1 MTADVHGR
9 PGPTRQPGSTGQPGP
24 PDAWW
29 AAVTAAALVG
39 TARGRVP
46 GMADLPGLGV
56 GARPD
61 AGPEVAL
68 LDAAAVGGALRAA
81 GRAVPAAT
89 APPGPAPAD
98 AHPPAPARALQVLQ
112 LVLTQPPVG
121 RDLRDPLL
129 HRWCDTAAA
138 HGRRVPHAL
147 LPTLLAE
154 GTRRPALRASLLP
167 VLDARGRWLAARRP
181 EWAWAAGGG
190 AGQAEA
196 PEDDATLLRLPVREL
211 AERLTTLRATD
222 PDRARALV
230 VAASATAGAESRATL
245 LRTLA
250 TGLGPA
256 DDAVLEPAL
265 DDRAVTVRAVAL
277 ELLDALP
284 TSARAQRMAARLAPL
299 LQVTGL
305 LRKRLVVAAPGPLD
319 AAARRDGLGAG
330 PGGARDAAV
339 LDRLVTGAPLAVL
352 TGATGTDPA
361 GVLRLDPDQA
371 LRSAVRRA
379 VVARRDVAWARAM
392 VADEWDAAAA
402 SVLPPAEE
410 RAAALR
416 WLAAGPADALVP
428 MAQTVPGPWD
438 AELSVAV
445 AEAVARVAADPT
457 TYRTLTLPV
466 ELLGRRLHPAA
477 TDALDR
483 ARAVA
488 DRAATDA
495 ERAVER
501 ARDPQESGRLAL
513 AASAARTRAR
523 ALADL
528 LQHLSLLRTIDEA
541 FA

>member
-1 MTADVHGR
+1 MTTEVPDVDG
-9 PGPTRQPGSTGQPGP
+9 
-24 PDAWW
+24 WW
-29 AAVTAAALVG
+29 SAVTATALVG

-46 GMADLPGLGV
+46 DLPALGV
-56 GARPD
+56 DPRPD
-61 AGPEVAL
+61 GGPEAAL
-68 LDAAAVGGALRAA
+68 LDAAAVGGALHAA
-81 GRAVPAAT
+81 GRAVPGAT
-89 APPGPAPAD
+89 AAPGPCPPDATPEAPE
-98 AHPPAPARALQVLQ
+98 RALQVLQ

-129 HRWCDTAAA
+129 HRWLETAAA

-154 GTRRPALRASLLP
+154 GTRRPALRDALLP

-181 EWAWAAGGG
+181 EWAWAVGGVPVAAG
-190 AGQAEA
+190 ADD
-196 PEDDATLLRLPVREL
+196 DDATLLRLPVRDL
-211 AERLTTLRATD
+211 AERLTDLRATD

-230 VAASATAGAESRATL
+230 VAASATAGAEARATL

-250 TGLGPA
+250 AGLGPA

-265 DDRAVTVRAVAL
+265 DDRAATVRAAAA

-284 TSARAQRMAARLAPL
+284 TSARAHRMAARLAPL
-299 LQVTGL
+299 LSVTGL

-319 AAARRDGLGAG
+319 TAARRDGLGAG
-330 PGGARDAAV
+330 PGGARDSAV

-352 TGATGTDPA
+352 TSATGTDPA
-361 GVLRLDPDQA
+361 GVLRLDPGQA
-371 LRSAVRRA
+371 LRSSIRRT
-379 VVARRDVAWARAM
+379 VVARRDVEWARALA
-392 VADEWDAAAA
+392 ADEWDAAAA
-402 SVLPPAEE
+402 SVLPADEQ

-416 WLAAGPADALVP
+416 WLATVPGDALVP
-428 MAQTVPGPWD
+428 IAQTVPGPWD
-438 AELSVAV
+438 AGLSVAV

-483 ARAVA
+483 ARTVA
-488 DRAATDA
+488 DRAASDA

-523 ALADL
+523 VLTDL

>member
-1 MTADVHGR
+1 VTATTRTASTRTAAGAGDVDG
-9 PGPTRQPGSTGQPGP
+9 
-24 PDAWW
+24 WW

-46 GMADLPGLGV
+46 DLPPLGV
-56 GARPD
+56 EPRPD
-61 AGPEVAL
+61 GGPEAAL

-81 GRAVPAAT
+81 GRAVPAASGT
-89 APPGPAPAD
+89 ADPCPPDRAPE
-98 AHPPAPARALQVLQ
+98 APARALQVLQ

-129 HRWCDTAAA
+129 HRWCETAAA
-138 HGRRVPHAL
+138 HGCRVPHAL
-147 LPTLLAE
+147 LPTLLGE
-154 GTRRPALRASLLP
+154 GTRRPALREALLP
-167 VLDARGRWLAARRP
+167 VVGTRGRWLAARRP
-181 EWAWAAGGG
+181 EWSWAAGLAG
-190 AGQAEA
+190 APDAAGAD
-196 PEDDATLLRLPVREL
+196 DDATLLRLPVREL
-211 AERLTTLRATD
+211 AERLTALRAAD
-222 PDRARALV
+222 PARARALV
-230 VAASATAGAESRATL
+230 VAASATAGAEARASL

-250 TGLGPA
+250 IGLGPD

-265 DDRAVTVRAVAL
+265 DDRAATVRAAAA

-284 TSARAQRMAARLAPL
+284 TSARAHRMAARLAPL
-299 LQVTGL
+299 LSVTGV

-319 AAARRDGLGAG
+319 ATARRDGLGTG
-330 PGGARDAAV
+330 TGGARDAAV

-352 TGATGTDPA
+352 TSATGTDPA
-361 GVLRLDPDQA
+361 GVLRLDADQV
-371 LRSAVRRA
+371 LRSSVRRT
-379 VVARRDVAWARAM
+379 VVARRDLDWARAM

-402 SVLPPAEE
+402 SVLPPAEQ

-416 WLAAGPADALVP
+416 WLAAVPGDALVP
-428 MAQTVPGPWD
+428 MTQTVLGPWD

-483 ARAVA
+483 ARTVA

-523 ALADL
+523 SLADL

>member
-1 MTADVHGR
+1 VTTTGA
-9 PGPTRQPGSTGQPGP
+9 TTSTSTGDVDG
-24 PDAWW
+24 WW

-46 GMADLPGLGV
+46 DLPSLGV
-56 GARPD
+56 EARPEGG
-61 AGPEVAL
+61 AEAAL
-68 LDAAAVGGALRAA
+68 LDAAAVGAALRAA
-81 GRAVPAAT
+81 GRAVPVAS
-89 APPGPAPAD
+89 APAD
-98 AHPPAPARALQVLQ
+98 PCPPDPAPEAPARALQVLQ

-129 HRWCDTAAA
+129 HRWCEAAA
-138 HGRRVPHAL
+138 ARGCRVPHAL
-147 LPTLLAE
+147 LPTLLTE
-154 GTRRPALRASLLP
+154 GTRRPTLRESLAP
-167 VLDARGRWLAARRP
+167 VLGARGRWLAARRP
-181 EWAWAAGGG
+181 DWSWAAGGM
-190 AGQAEA
+190 A
-196 PEDDATLLRLPVREL
+196 PEDRASDDDATLLRLPVREL
-211 AERLTTLRATD
+211 AERLAALRAVD
-222 PDRARALV
+222 PARARALV
-230 VAASATAGAESRATL
+230 VSASATAGAEARATL
-245 LRTLA
+245 LRALA
-250 TGLGPA
+250 TGLGPD

-265 DDRAVTVRAVAL
+265 DDRAATVRAVAA
-277 ELLDALP
+277 ELLDTLP
-284 TSARAQRMAARLAPL
+284 TSARAHRMAARLAPL
-299 LQVTGL
+299 LSVTGM

-319 AAARRDGLGAG
+319 AAARRDGLGTG

-339 LDRLVTGAPLAVL
+339 LDRLVTGAPLTVL
-352 TGATGTDPA
+352 TSATGTDPA
-361 GVLRLDPDQA
+361 GVLRLDADQV
-371 LRSAVRRA
+371 LRSAIRRT
-379 VVARRDVAWARAM
+379 VVARRELDWARAM

-402 SVLPPAEE
+402 SVLPPAEQ
-410 RAAALR
+410 RTAALR
-416 WLAAGPADALVP
+416 WLAAVPGEALVP

-466 ELLGRRLHPAA
+466 EVLGRRLHPAA
-477 TDALDR
+477 TEALDR

-523 ALADL
+523 SLADL

>member
-1 MTADVHGR
+1 VTTPGATTSTTAGDVDG
-9 PGPTRQPGSTGQPGP
+9 
-24 PDAWW
+24 WW

-46 GMADLPGLGV
+46 DLPSLGV
-56 GARPD
+56 EARPD
-61 AGPEVAL
+61 GGAEAAL
-68 LDAAAVGGALRAA
+68 LDAAALGAALRAA
-81 GRAVPAAT
+81 GRAVPVASAA
-89 APPGPAPAD
+89 ADPCPPDPAPE
-98 AHPPAPARALQVLQ
+98 APARALQVLQ

-129 HRWCDTAAA
+129 HRWCEAAA
-138 HGRRVPHAL
+138 ARGCRVPHAL
-147 LPTLLAE
+147 LPTLLTE
-154 GTRRPALRASLLP
+154 GTRRPTLRESLAP
-167 VLDARGRWLAARRP
+167 VLGTRGRWLAARRP
-181 EWAWAAGGG
+181 DWSWAAGDV
-190 AGQAEA
+190 A
-196 PEDDATLLRLPVREL
+196 PEDRASDDDATLLRLPVREL
-211 AERLTTLRATD
+211 AERLAALRAVD

-230 VAASATAGAESRATL
+230 VSASATAGAEARATL
-245 LRTLA
+245 LRVLA
-250 TGLGPA
+250 TGLGPD

-265 DDRAVTVRAVAL
+265 DDRAATVRAAAA

-284 TSARAQRMAARLAPL
+284 TSARAHRMAARLAL
-299 LQVTGL
+299 LLSVTGV

-319 AAARRDGLGAG
+319 AAARRDGLGTG

-352 TGATGTDPA
+352 TSATGTDPA
-361 GVLRLDPDQA
+361 GVLRLDADQV
-371 LRSAVRRA
+371 LRSAIRRT
-379 VVARRDVAWARAM
+379 VVARRELDWARAM

-402 SVLPPAEE
+402 SVLPPAEQ
-410 RAAALR
+410 RTAALR
-416 WLAAGPADALVP
+416 WLAAVPGEALVP

-466 ELLGRRLHPAA
+466 EVLGRRLHPAA
-477 TDALDR
+477 TEALDR

-523 ALADL
+523 SLADL

>member
-1 MTADVHGR
+1 MTTGTPDVDG
-9 PGPTRQPGSTGQPGP
+9 
-24 PDAWW
+24 WW

-46 GMADLPGLGV
+46 DLAPLGV
-56 GARPD
+56 EPRPD
-61 AGPEVAL
+61 GAPDTAL
-68 LDAAAVGGALRAA
+68 LDAAAVGGALHAA
-81 GRAVPAAT
+81 GRAVPAVSA
-89 APPGPAPAD
+89 APDPCPPDASPEAPE
-98 AHPPAPARALQVLQ
+98 RALQVLG

-129 HRWCDTAAA
+129 HRWCETAAA

-154 GTRRPALRASLLP
+154 GTRRPALRDALLP
-167 VLDARGRWLAARRP
+167 VLDARGRWLATRRP
-181 EWAWAAGGG
+181 EWAWATGTDAHPDRG
-190 AGQAEA
+190 AA
-196 PEDDATLLRLPVREL
+196 PDDATLLRLPVREL
-211 AERLTTLRATD
+211 AERLADLRATD

-230 VAASATAGAESRATL
+230 VAASATAGAEARATL

-265 DDRAVTVRAVAL
+265 DDRAATVRAAAA

-284 TSARAQRMAARLAPL
+284 TSARAHRMAARLAPL
-299 LQVTGL
+299 LSVTGL
-305 LRKRLVVAAPGPLD
+305 LRKRLVVAPPGPLD

-352 TGATGTDPA
+352 TSATGTDPA
-361 GVLRLDPDQA
+361 AVLRLDPDQA
-371 LRSAVRRA
+371 LRSAIRRT
-379 VVARRDVAWARAM
+379 VVARRDVEWARALA
-392 VADEWDAAAA
+392 ADEWDAAAA
-402 SVLPPAEE
+402 SVLPPDEQ

-416 WLAAGPADALVP
+416 WLAAVPGDALVP
-428 MAQTVPGPWD
+428 MAQTVAGPWD
-438 AELSVAV
+438 VGLSVAV

-488 DRAATDA
+488 DRAAADA

-523 ALADL
+523 ALTDL

>member
-1 MTADVHGR
+1 VTAAVPDVDG
-9 PGPTRQPGSTGQPGP
+9 
-24 PDAWW
+24 WW

-46 GMADLPGLGV
+46 DLPGIGV
-56 GARPD
+56 RPRPD
-61 AGPEVAL
+61 GGPEAAL
-68 LDAAAVGGALRAA
+68 LDAAAVGGALHAA

-89 APPGPAPAD
+89 AAPDPCPPDVAAPAPD
-98 AHPPAPARALQVLQ
+98 RALQVLG
-112 LVLTQPPVG
+112 LVLDQPPVG

-129 HRWCDTAAA
+129 HRWCATAAA

-147 LPTLLAE
+147 LPALLAE
-154 GTRRPALRASLLP
+154 GTRRPALRDSLLP
-167 VLDARGRWLAARRP
+167 VLDARGRWLAARRT
-181 EWAWAAGGG
+181 EWAWAAEADAAPEGG
-190 AGQAEA
+190 AAD
-196 PEDDATLLRLPVREL
+196 DDATLLRLPVREL
-211 AERLTTLRATD
+211 AERLVALRATD
-222 PDRARALV
+222 PARARSLV

-250 TGLGPA
+250 AGLGPD

-265 DDRAVTVRAVAL
+265 DDRAATVRAAAA

-284 TSARAQRMAARLAPL
+284 TSARAHRMAGRLAPL
-299 LQVTGL
+299 LSVTGL
-305 LRKRLVVAAPGPLD
+305 LRRRLAVAAPGPLD
-319 AAARRDGLGAG
+319 AAARRDGLGTG

-339 LDRLVTGAPLAVL
+339 LDRLVTGAPLDVL
-352 TGATGTDPA
+352 TSATGTDPA

-371 LRSAVRRA
+371 LRSAIRRT
-379 VVARRDVAWARAM
+379 VVARRDVDWARAM

-402 SVLPPAEE
+402 SVLPAAEQ

-416 WLAAGPADALVP
+416 WLAAVPGEALVP

-523 ALADL
+523 SLADL

>member
-1 MTADVHGR
+1 MTGTAPDVDG
-9 PGPTRQPGSTGQPGP
+9 
-24 PDAWW
+24 WW

-46 GMADLPGLGV
+46 ALPPLGV
-56 GARPD
+56 EPRPD
-61 AGPEVAL
+61 GGPETAL
-68 LDAAAVGGALRAA
+68 LDAAAVGGALHAA
-81 GRAVPAAT
+81 GRTVPAAT
-89 APPGPAPAD
+89 AATDVSPPDTSAE
-98 AHPPAPARALQVLQ
+98 APARALQVLQ

-129 HRWCDTAAA
+129 HRWCEAAAA
-138 HGRRVPHAL
+138 HGRRVPHSL

-154 GTRRPALRASLLP
+154 GTRRPALREPLLP

-181 EWAWAAGGG
+181 EWSWAAGTDPARDP
-190 AGQAEA
+190 AG
-196 PEDDATLLRLPVREL
+196 PDDDGTLLRLPVRDL
-211 AERLTTLRATD
+211 AERLAALRATD

-230 VAASATAGAESRATL
+230 VAASATAGAEARATL

-250 TGLGPA
+250 TRLGPD

-265 DDRAVTVRAVAL
+265 DDRAATVRAAAT

-284 TSARAQRMAARLAPL
+284 SSARAHRMAARLAPL
-299 LQVTGL
+299 LSVTGL
-305 LRKRLVVAAPGPLD
+305 LRKRLAVAAPGPLD
-319 AAARRDGLGAG
+319 AAARRDGLGVG

-339 LDRLVTGAPLAVL
+339 LDRLVVGAPLAVL
-352 TGATGTDPA
+352 TSATGTDPA
-361 GVLRLDPDQA
+361 GVLRLDQDQA
-371 LRSAVRRA
+371 LRSAIRRT

-392 VADEWDAAAA
+392 AADEWDAAAA
-402 SVLPPAEE
+402 SVLPPDEQ

-416 WLAAGPADALVP
+416 WLAAVPGDALVP

-466 ELLGRRLHPAA
+466 DLLGRRLHPAA

-483 ARAVA
+483 ARTVA

-523 ALADL
+523 VLADL